1 MTKWPVQK
9 PTHITTQ
16 KVYDNLSSSSLLYHS
31 HFDDYLYHN
40 LLTAITS
47 RVATLIS
54 ASSKDHVTIEYHVMC
69 LVFCMYSTL
78 YAVQYGEV
86 LLS

>member
-1 MTKWPVQK
+1 MSATSNLNDNTNSNIMWRDVVQN
-9 PTHITTQ
+9 I
-16 KVYDNLSSSSLLYHS
+16 
-31 HFDDYLYHN
+31 N

-54 ASSKDHVTIEYHVMC
+54 ASSKVHVTIEYHVMC
-69 LVFCMYSTL
+69 FVFCMYSTL
-78 YAVQYGEV
+78 YSVQYGEI

>member
-1 MTKWPVQK
+1 MFNIYLIKKSFCIGQINNCLSTSFVQ
-9 PTHITTQ
+9 
-16 KVYDNLSSSSLLYHS
+16 NW
-31 HFDDYLYHN
+31 HN

-54 ASSKDHVTIEYHVMC
+54 ASSKDHVTIEYHVLC

-78 YAVQYGEV
+78 YSVQYGEI

>member
-1 MTKWPVQK
+1 MRAMFQ
-9 PTHITTQ
+9 
-16 KVYDNLSSSSLLYHS
+16 SELLGQFRLIVHS
-31 HFDDYLYHN
+31 PIN

-54 ASSKDHVTIEYHVMC
+54 ASSKVHVTIEYHVMC
-69 LVFCMYSTL
+69 LLFCMYSTL
-78 YAVQYGEV
+78 YSVQYGEI

>member
-1 MTKWPVQK
+1 MR
-9 PTHITTQ
+9 
-16 KVYDNLSSSSLLYHS
+16 VYLMCS
-31 HFDDYLYHN
+31 N

-47 RVATLIS
+47 RVAALIS

-69 LVFCMYSTL
+69 LVFCMYSML
-78 YAVQYGEV
+78 YSVQYGEI

>member
-1 MTKWPVQK
+1 ML
-9 PTHITTQ
+9 HI
-16 KVYDNLSSSSLLYHS
+16 
-31 HFDDYLYHN
+31 N

-69 LVFCMYSTL
+69 LVFCMYSML
-78 YAVQYGEV
+78 YSVQYGEI